1 MKNQLFIQSPEEDI
15 EGQIDRLNFAVQR
28 LMQGIE
34 LSSQTPRNPSQL
46 SFTHPA
52 WLDEEEQENSAEIA
66 IPADLE
72 AKFEEILLILD
83 RTQMTNEDFW
93 SEQYRRENTKSTLE
107 NDPYIIKLEKENML
121 LRSRQ
126 ALPRNDFTLTL
137 RRNSY
142 LETEK
147 RNFEEK
153 LSQLD
158 RLNEEYQARNQ
169 SILKVQE
176 SLKVKERWIDQ
187 KEKELR
193 VCWQNFEKT
202 KQEWEANKTNNL
214 GFISKSPTR
223 GPFIKQDKPMIVLKK
238 EEFSLDQP
246 ELLTTHQG
254 APPPNAPETP
264 SSRQKCLIILQN
276 ELKEFED
283 MLRSITDPVEH
294 SKLVM
299 KIDQIKNK
307 IATIRG
313 QMALFQSNRSSRLIS
328 NMMKTM
334 EKEVSYEEN
343 KRKQQLEKYSKK
355 TVTKAPE
362 NITRQPQII
371 NNETTRRVISND
383 NAPLSNNSATF
394 QTANKNMINQKL
406 NDEKQLLDLRK
417 EILNK
422 REKELAL
429 RESQL
434 QETWMKIPGSK
445 ELIEIV
451 NRTLSKLTEQK
462 NELDNEREVFEK
474 EKVEMLKVRDKL
486 MEQMSK
492 IKN

>member
-1 MKNQLFIQSPEEDI
+1 MMNQLYIQPPEEDI

-34 LSSQTPRNPSQL
+34 LSAQTPRNPSQL

-52 WLDEEEQENSAEIA
+52 WLDDDEQENSAEIA

-72 AKFEEILLILD
+72 AKFEEILLALD
-83 RTQMTNEDFW
+83 RIQMINEDFW
-93 SEQYRRENTKSTLE
+93 SEQCRRENTRSTLE
-107 NDPYIIKLEKENML
+107 NDPYVLKLEKENML

-153 LSQLD
+153 LGQLD

-176 SLKVKERWIDQ
+176 SLRVKEKWIDQ

-193 VCWQNFEKT
+193 VCWQNFEKS
-202 KQEWEANKTNNL
+202 KQEWEANKNNNI
-214 GFISKSPTR
+214 GYMSKSP
-223 GPFIKQDKPMIVLKK
+223 IKPPLVRLEKPLIVLKK
-238 EEFSLDQP
+238 DEFSLDRP

-264 SSRQKCLIILQN
+264 SSRQKSLTTLQN

-283 MLRSITDPVEH
+283 MLGSITDPNEH

-307 IATIRG
+307 IATVRG

-334 EKEVSYEEN
+334 EKEVCYEEN
-343 KRKQQLEKYSKK
+343 KRKQQLERYSKK
-355 TVTKAPE
+355 AIAKAPE
-362 NITRQPQII
+362 ENTRQSQII

-383 NAPLSNNSATF
+383 NVPVANTSAALQTSNKTM
-394 QTANKNMINQKL
+394 TNQKL
-406 NDEKQLLDLRK
+406 NDEKQLLDFRK
-417 EILNK
+417 EMLNK
-422 REKELAL
+422 REKELAQ

-462 NELDNEREVFEK
+462 NELDNEREIFEK

-486 MEQMSK
+486 MEQVSK

>member
-1 MKNQLFIQSPEEDI
+1 MKNQLYIQPPEEDI

-34 LSSQTPRNPSQL
+34 LSAQTPRNPSQL

-52 WLDEEEQENSAEIA
+52 WLDEEEQENSIDA

-72 AKFEEILLILD
+72 AKFEEILLVLD
-83 RTQMTNEDFW
+83 RTQMINEDFW
-93 SEQYRRENTKSTLE
+93 SEQCRRESNRLSLE
-107 NDPYIIKLEKENML
+107 NESYVLKLEKENML

-126 ALPRNDFTLTL
+126 ALPRSDFTLTL

-158 RLNEEYQARNQ
+158 KLNEEYQARNQ

-176 SLKVKERWIDQ
+176 SLRVKERWIDQ

-193 VCWQNFEKT
+193 VSWQNFEKT
-202 KQEWEANKTNNL
+202 KQEWEVNKANNT
-214 GFISKSPTR
+214 GYMSKSPT
-223 GPFIKQDKPMIVLKK
+223 KPPIRQEKSIIVLKK
-238 EEFSLDQP
+238 DEFSLDRP

-264 SSRQKCLIILQN
+264 LSKQKSLTTLQN

-283 MLRSITDPVEH
+283 ILGSITDPVEH

-307 IATIRG
+307 IATVRG

-343 KRKQQLEKYSKK
+343 KRKQQLERYSKK
-355 TVTKAPE
+355 AVAKVPE
-362 NITRQPQII
+362 DNIRQTQII

-383 NAPLSNNSATF
+383 NAPVTNTSSNL
-394 QTANKNMINQKL
+394 QTVNKVMVNQKL
-406 NDEKQLLDLRK
+406 NDEKQLLDFRK
-417 EILNK
+417 EMLNK
-422 REKELAL
+422 REKELAQ

-451 NRTLSKLTEQK
+451 NRTLFKLTEQK
-462 NELDNEREVFEK
+462 NELDNEREIFEK